1 MYGGLL
7 TVMEELKVKNAVIC
21 KQGED
26 SENYETFK
34 KIVNEKRINVIVAKK
49 RR

>member
-1 MYGGLL
+1 MQ
-7 TVMEELKVKNAVIC
+7 ELKVDKVVIC

-26 SENYETFK
+26 SENYQTLK
-34 KIVNEKRINVIVAKK
+34 KIVNKKKIKVIIVKK